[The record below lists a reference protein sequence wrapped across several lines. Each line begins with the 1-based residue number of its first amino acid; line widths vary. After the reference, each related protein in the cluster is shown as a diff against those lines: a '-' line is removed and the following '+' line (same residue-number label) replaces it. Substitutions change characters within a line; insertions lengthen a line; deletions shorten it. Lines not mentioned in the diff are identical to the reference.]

1 MGFCECRNW
10 RCESRGNCDCGVKN
24 LKKSDLNI
32 FLMNFCDIPNFDG
45 IQNGYSTISEENFFR
60 TLDEIEKEG
69 EIKNTRSNFKN
80 SLINMV
86 TFSENVS
93 NFESL
98 ITPRLRLTHSLMVML
113 MLEMLCINTV
123 RKMEVQMQEM
133 SLSSISSLFFI
144 NQQC

>member
-1 MGFCECRNW
+1 MGFKTATQQYRRKTFSEPYMKLR
-10 RCESRGNCDCGVKN
+10 
-24 LKKSDLNI
+24 KK
-32 FLMNFCDIPNFDG
+32 
-45 IQNGYSTISEENFFR
+45 E
-60 TLDEIEKEG
+60 

-98 ITPRLRLTHSLMVML
+98 ITPRLRLTHSPMVML
-113 MLEMLCINTV
+113 MLEMLCINMV
-123 RKMEVQMQEM
+123 RKMEVQMQGM

-144 NQQC
+144 NQQCLIFINSFGQVLHQT